1 MFKTAR
7 SKVQTWITAGA
18 GTIAALFVAGLMGAF
33 GALPAHGPPQLPPD
47 AVIEAGRWRLQPVRA
62 YVGHAR
68 VHGVPLKPG
77 QKALVL
83 EIDMT
88 NRTAQSDKGYFNV
101 FAPDGVILSDPVP
114 MIVLTRDPTM
124 TPELHPGMTER
135 MAYVWPLA
143 GDAAV
148 PASLAFG
155 VTAEIFKPRDNLYG
169 TPGWYNPY
177 RLGTVTLPVA
187 DLPTAG
193 QSQSGQSQS
202 GQPESGP

>member
-33 GALPAHGPPQLPPD
+33 GALPAHAPPQLPPGT
-47 AVIEAGRWRLQPVRA
+47 AVDAGRWRVQPVRA
-62 YVGHAR
+62 YVSHAR
-68 VHGVPLKPG
+68 VHGVLLKPG

-83 EIDMT
+83 EADMT
-88 NRTAQSDKGYFNV
+88 NRTAQSDKAYFDV
-101 FAPDGVILSDPVP
+101 FKPDGIALPDPMP
-114 MIVLTRDPTM
+114 MIALTRDATL

-143 GDAAV
+143 GDAVV
-148 PASLAFG
+148 PASVSFG
-155 VTAEIFKPRDNLYG
+155 ITTEMFKPRDNLYG
-169 TPGWYNPY
+169 MPGWFNPY

-187 DLPTAG
+187 DG
-193 QSQSGQSQS
+193 QAQGTGS
-202 GQPESGP
+202 

>member
-1 MFKTAR
+1 MLKTAR
-7 SKVQTWITAGA
+7 SRVQTWITAGA

-33 GALPAHGPPQLPPD
+33 GALPAHAPPQLPPD
-47 AVIEAGRWRLQPVRA
+47 TAIDAGRWRVQPVRA
-62 YVGHAR
+62 YVSHAR
-68 VHGVPLKPG
+68 VHGVVLKPG

-83 EIDMT
+83 EADLT
-88 NRTAQSDKGYFNV
+88 NRTAQSDKAYFDV
-101 FAPDGVILSDPVP
+101 FRPDGIDLPDSRP
-114 MIVLTRDPTM
+114 MIALTRDATL

-148 PASLAFG
+148 PPTLAFG
-155 VTAEIFKPRDNLYG
+155 ITAEIFKPRDNLYG

-187 DLPTAG
+187 DVRATETPG
-193 QSQSGQSQS
+193 SGS
-202 GQPESGP
+202 

>member
-7 SKVQTWITAGA
+7 SNVQTWITAGA

>member
-83 EIDMT
+83 EVDMT

>member
-7 SKVQTWITAGA
+7 SKIQSRITAGA
-18 GTIAALFVAGLMGAF
+18 GTIAALFVAGVMGAF

-47 AVIEAGRWRLQPVRA
+47 AVIDAGRWRLQPVRA
-62 YVGHAR
+62 YVSHAG

-83 EIDMT
+83 EVDMT

-101 FAPDGVILSDPVP
+101 FTPDGIVLPDSSP
-114 MIVLTRDPTM
+114 MIVLTRDSTM

-143 GDAAV
+143 GDATV
-148 PASLAFG
+148 PANLAFG

-169 TPGWYNPY
+169 APGWYNPY
-177 RLGTVTLPVA
+177 RLGTVTLPVT
-187 DLPTAG
+187 DLSAT
-193 QSQSGQSQS
+193 
-202 GQPESGP
+202 GQPAIGQPGSGS

>member
-1 MFKTAR
+1 MFATAR
-7 SKVQTWITAGA
+7 SKIQTWITAGA

-33 GALPAHGPPQLPPD
+33 GALPAHAPPQLSPD
-47 AVIEAGRWRLQPVRA
+47 AAIEAGRWRLQPVRA
-62 YVGHAR
+62 YVSHAR
-68 VHGVPLKPG
+68 VYGVALKPG

-83 EIDMT
+83 EVDMT

-101 FAPDGVILSDPVP
+101 FTPEGIALPDPSP
-114 MIVLTRDPTM
+114 MIALVRDSTL

-148 PASLAFG
+148 PANLAFA
-155 VTAEIFKPRDNLYG
+155 VTAEIFKPHDNLYG

-187 DLPTAG
+187 DLPEGG
-193 QSQSGQSQS
+193 QPQSGQSGS
-202 GQPESGP
+202 GS

>member
-7 SKVQTWITAGA
+7 SRLQTWITAGA

-33 GALPAHGPPQLPPD
+33 GALPAHAPPQLPPG
-47 AVIEAGRWRLQPVRA
+47 AAIEAGRWRVQPVRA
-62 YVGHAR
+62 YVSRAK
-68 VHGVPLKPG
+68 VYGVPLKPG

-83 EIDMT
+83 EVDLT
-88 NRTAQSDKGYFNV
+88 NRTAQSDKAYFNV
-101 FAPDGVILSDPVP
+101 FKPDGLTLPDPMP
-114 MIVLTRDPTM
+114 MVALARDSTL

-148 PASLAFG
+148 PANLSFG

-169 TPGWYNPY
+169 TPGWFNPY

-187 DLPTAG
+187 DLP
-193 QSQSGQSQS
+193 
-202 GQPESGP
+202 ESGS

>member
-33 GALPAHGPPQLPPD
+33 GALPAHDPPQLPPD

-83 EIDMT
+83 EVDMT
-88 NRTAQSDKGYFNV
+88 NHTAQSDKGYFNV

-187 DLPTAG
+187 DLPAAG

>member
-33 GALPAHGPPQLPPD
+33 GALPAHDPPQLPPD

-83 EIDMT
+83 EVDMT

>member
-7 SKVQTWITAGA
+7 SRVQTWITAGA
-18 GTIAALFVAGLMGAF
+18 GSVAALFVAGLMGAF
-33 GALPAHGPPQLPPD
+33 GALPAHAPPQLPLD
-47 AVIEAGRWRLQPVRA
+47 AAVDAGRWRIKPIRA
-62 YVGHAR
+62 YVSHAD

-83 EIDMT
+83 EADLT
-88 NRTAQSDKGYFNV
+88 NRTAQSDKAYFNV
-101 FAPDGVILSDPVP
+101 FRPEGLAVPEGPP
-114 MIVLTRDPTM
+114 MIALTRDSTL

-143 GDAAV
+143 GDAKIPAAV
-148 PASLAFG
+148 GFV

-169 TPGWYNPY
+169 APGWFNPY

-187 DLPTAG
+187 DVGT
-193 QSQSGQSQS
+193 
-202 GQPESGP
+202 GP